1 MNRIALLESAN
12 NSQVID
18 LANLCES
25 EIECYLHL
33 KDRLGTCMFT
43 RIPKRNVNY
52 KKFPRQKKKL
62 FGFDRFYEKILICF
76 DFP

>member
-52 KKFPRQKKKL
+52 KKFPRQKKNYL
-62 FGFDRFYEKILICF
+62 VLTGFTRKS
-76 DFP
+76 